1 MTIHFTKYQ
10 GTGNDFI
17 LIDNREGNITNLD
30 VAKLCHPKF
39 GIGADGLMLL
49 QNKADYD
56 FEMVYYNSDGN
67 ISTMCGNGGR
77 CIVDFAKQ
85 LGVFTSNTT
94 TFLAVD
100 GPHQAHWEA
109 QKVDLHMKDV
119 SEVSVDGSSYILN
132 TGSPHYVS
140 FVNDLN
146 FDLLPWAKAI
156 RYSDTF
162 KQEGINVNA
171 VSIVND
177 HTIAVRTYERGV
189 ENETL
194 SCGTGV
200 TACAIAFALKQNKPN
215 GLIEVN
221 IQTPGGA
228 LLVKFEKQEQDFKS
242 VYLCGPATEVFIG
255 QIEA

>member
-1 MTIHFTKYQ
+1 MTIHFNKYQ

-17 LIDNREGNITNLD
+17 LIDNRKGNIPTLD

-49 QNKADYD
+49 QNKTDYD

-85 LGVFTSNTT
+85 LGVFPGNTT

-100 GPHQAHWEA
+100 GPHQAFWTPN
-109 QKVDLHMKDV
+109 KVELHMKDV
-119 SEVSVDGSSYILN
+119 TEVNRDGSDYVLN
-132 TGSPHYVS
+132 TGSPHYVA
-140 FVNDLN
+140 FMEDLN
-146 FDLLPWAKAI
+146 FDLITWAKAI
-156 RYSDTF
+156 RYNNTYQ
-162 KQEGINVNA
+162 KEGINVNA
-171 VSIVND
+171 VKIINAN
-177 HTIAVRTYERGV
+177 TIAVRTYERGV

-200 TACAIAFALKQNKPN
+200 TACAMAFALQQNRPI
-215 GLIEVN
+215 GPFEVT

-228 LLVKFEKQEQDFKS
+228 LFVKFEKQEHGFKT
-242 VYLCGPATEVFIG
+242 VYLCGPATEVFSG
-255 QIEA
+255 QINL